1 MMKQGLTLASVASIA
16 LLLSACGGGGGGG
29 DSADGNT
36 GGGNTGGVG
45 ATCEG
50 NPTMTCAYNTEDIT
64 VNVHLTVS
72 PDYKLQ
78 PRALFAS
85 AAGALYP
92 HRDERLIIR
101 ADGKEYEADIL
112 HATQDMTVFPDV
124 PYGAP
129 VYDIEWYRGGDLI
142 ASKAIEHL
150 ATPVFIAS
158 AGQHDGSDTVV
169 VEWVE
174 EMNHTFDV
182 DLYSLTCDKVDGTVT
197 NIDALTSANINPA
210 HSPFEI
216 SLVED
221 YGVSIDALQQ
231 TYTACSML
239 MYVTSTNALTSPE
252 NTPRELL
259 IRSSSPRQHEVDV
272 F

>member
-1 MMKQGLTLASVASIA
+1 MKQGLKLTGAASIA
-16 LLLSACGGGGGGG
+16 LLLSACGGGGGG
-29 DSADGNT
+29 DSAGDGNT
-36 GGGNTGGVG
+36 GGGSGGE
-45 ATCEG
+45 ATCTGSEF
-50 NPTMTCAYNTEDIT
+50 TCAYNTDDIT

-85 AAGALYP
+85 VAGALYP
-92 HRDERLIIR
+92 SNDEKLIIR
-101 ADGKEYEADIL
+101 ADGQDYEADTL
-112 HATQDMTVFPDV
+112 NATQDVTVFPDV

-182 DLYSLTCDKVDGTVT
+182 DLYSLACDKADGTVT
-197 NIDALTSANINPA
+197 YIDALTSANINPA

-216 SLVED
+216 SLVEG

>member
-1 MMKQGLTLASVASIA
+1 MMKQGWRLTRVATMA
-16 LLLSACGGGGGGG
+16 MLLSACGGGGGG
-29 DSADGNT
+29 DSAGEGNT
-36 GGGNTGGVG
+36 GGGSGGE
-45 ATCEG
+45 ATCTG
-50 NPTMTCAYNTEDIT
+50 TDFTCAYNTDDIT

-92 HRDERLIIR
+92 SSDEKLIIR
-101 ADGKEYEADIL
+101 ADGQDYDADIL
-112 HATQDMTVFPDV
+112 NATQDMTVFPDV

-174 EMNHTFDV
+174 ESDHTFDV
-182 DLYSLTCDKVDGTVT
+182 DLYSLACDKADGTVT
-197 NIDALTSANINPA
+197 YIEALTSENINPA
-210 HSPFEI
+210 NSPFEI

-231 TYTACSML
+231 DYTACNMS
-239 MYVTSTNALTSPE
+239 MYVTSTHALTSPE
-252 NTPRELL
+252 TPPRELL
-259 IRSSSPRQHEVDV
+259 IRSSSPRQHEVAL